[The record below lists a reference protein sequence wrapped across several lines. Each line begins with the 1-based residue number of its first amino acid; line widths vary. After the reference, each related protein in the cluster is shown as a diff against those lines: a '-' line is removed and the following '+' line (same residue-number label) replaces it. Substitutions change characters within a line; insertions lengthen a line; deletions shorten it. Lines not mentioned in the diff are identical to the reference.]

1 MERDC
6 VIWLVELDKKDIAYI
21 ASLFETYDD
30 FGVVR
35 TLDASKGHIE
45 IMISPDYVEEV
56 RKLLQSLAHEIPH
69 RILRG
74 QVSA

>member
-45 IMISPDYVEEV
+45 IMMSPDYVEEV
-56 RKLLQSLAHEIPH
+56 GKLLQSLTHEIPH